1 MRNALEEWRI
11 PLHEIM
17 YAYVCQFNGIQRDV
31 SRKDE
36 NNGQKA
42 EGSALLGKLN
52 DTSSG
57 FLLRERIRRPV

>member
-1 MRNALEEWRI
+1 MRNALEEWKI

-36 NNGQKA
+36 NNGF
-42 EGSALLGKLN
+42 G
-52 DTSSG
+52 
-57 FLLRERIRRPV
+57 RRICSPW